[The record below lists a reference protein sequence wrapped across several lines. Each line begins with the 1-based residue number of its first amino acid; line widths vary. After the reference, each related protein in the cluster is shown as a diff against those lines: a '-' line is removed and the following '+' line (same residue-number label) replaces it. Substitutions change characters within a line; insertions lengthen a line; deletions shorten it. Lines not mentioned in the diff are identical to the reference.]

1 MLWVQQC
8 QQNIMKILTGSS
20 EGQILDTRRPIIASS
35 SEVSGAHTVSA
46 HRHPRGQLL
55 YAVSGSMRVVV
66 GASSWMV
73 TPRTGV
79 WVPPGSPHRIE
90 ASANLS
96 YRFLFVSPCAAGAL
110 PQQGVPLEI
119 NPCTRELILEASAFG
134 AHYQPDTAEAR
145 LISVLHDRLLTM
157 PIAKLTVPLPRDHR
171 ARRVC
176 VALLDNP
183 ADDRSLEA
191 WGTHTGA
198 SSRTLA
204 RIFRGEIG
212 MSFGVWLQRM
222 RLSLALVRLD
232 QGESITRIAQDLGY
246 ASPSAF
252 CAMFRRALGTTT
264 SRYLS

>member
-1 MLWVQQC
+1 
-8 QQNIMKILTGSS
+8 MKILTGSS
-20 EGQILDTRRPIIASS
+20 EGQIIDERRPIIASS
-35 SEVSGAHTVSA
+35 TEVEGAHAVLA

-55 YAVSGSMRVVV
+55 YAVSGTMRVVV
-66 GASSWMV
+66 GAFSWMV

-90 ASANLS
+90 ASASLS
-96 YRFLFVSPCAAGAL
+96 YRFLFVSPCVAGAL

-119 NPCTRELILEASAFG
+119 NPFTRELILDATAFG
-134 AHYQPDTAEAR
+134 THYQPDTSEAR
-145 LISVLHDRLLTM
+145 LITVLHDCLRAM
-157 PIAKLTVPLPRDHR
+157 PAAKLTVPIPRDHR

-176 VALLDNP
+176 VALFDNP

-191 WGTHTGA
+191 WGAHTGA

-212 MSFGVWLQRM
+212 MTFGEWQQRM
-222 RLSLALVRLD
+222 RLSLALDRLD
-232 QGESITRIAQDLGY
+232 QGESITRIAQDFGY

-252 CAMFRRALGTTT
+252 CAMFRRVLGTTT
-264 SRYLS
+264 SRYLN